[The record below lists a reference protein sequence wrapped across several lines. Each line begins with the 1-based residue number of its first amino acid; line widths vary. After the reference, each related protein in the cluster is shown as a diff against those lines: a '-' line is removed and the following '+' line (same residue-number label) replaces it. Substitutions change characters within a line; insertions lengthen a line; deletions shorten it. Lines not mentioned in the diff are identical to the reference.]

1 MPADTQHPA
10 HRASAKPRSLKARSR
25 NAAVRRAVGSR
36 SRALD
41 LNHDSKNR
49 LTQPIGE
56 HPVAIQPSREADFQV
71 TSGRAQHAP
80 SSEKNWQKRS
90 PRPSC
95 PWQPVPPPKR
105 HVVLT
110 AGARALE
117 KLRAAQSELLA
128 ARLAAEAEHE
138 SPDERRSQML
148 DDAINAPGRR
158 FRPDGSAR
166 W

>member
-1 MPADTQHPA
+1 MP
-10 HRASAKPRSLKARSR
+10 
-25 NAAVRRAVGSR
+25 
-36 SRALD
+36 SRA
-41 LNHDSKNR
+41 
-49 LTQPIGE
+49 
-56 HPVAIQPSREADFQV
+56 DFRV
-71 TSGRAQHAP
+71 PSGRASRN
-80 SSEKNWQKRS
+80 SSAAKSQK
-90 PRPSC
+90 
-95 PWQPVPPPKR
+95 KR

-148 DDAINAPGRR
+148 DDAINEPGRR